1 MCTQRCR
8 DAITVTWK
16 MHHLRHF
23 SGGLVQ
29 TFNENFIVNTKNH
42 AYTRCRGAITVTWKV
57 HHLRHFS
64 GGLVQTFNENYRQH

>member
-1 MCTQRCR
+1 MHHLRHFSGGLVQTFNENFIVNTKKHAYTRCR

-29 TFNENFIVNTKNH
+29 TFNENFIVNAKNH
-42 AYTRCRGAITVTWKV
+42 VYTRCRDAI
-57 HHLRHFS
+57 
-64 GGLVQTFNENYRQH
+64 E